1 MMPQEG
7 TASAQ
12 RPARLSGKPGP
23 FGRKEFKQPPG
34 ERIPSV
40 RMELGE
46 FDHRAVE
53 AAVREL
59 WEAHDIYRYDR
70 GGDGPVFS
78 VDTPP
83 PYVSAAHLHVGHAMS
98 YSQPDFIVRYRR
110 MRGERVFYPIGFD
123 DNGLPTERYVEQA
136 YGVRA
141 VDMSRAEFTALCLAE
156 TRRVAGRYEDLW
168 RRLGLSVDWS
178 LRYSTIDAR
187 CQRTAQTSFVTL
199 HQAGHLRRA
208 EDPILW
214 CPEDRTSLA
223 QADVED
229 LERTSRLHTIR
240 FSPDHDLLIAT
251 TRPELLPACVALYHH
266 PGDARY
272 AGVERAVV
280 PLFGYEVPVL
290 TDESV
295 DPEYGTGLM
304 MVCTFGDS
312 EDVLKWRRDGLPLR
326 LVVEPDGRLGE
337 LAGEFAGLS
346 LTQGRSAIVKA
357 LDEAGLL
364 VSSEPVRQVVGVHER
379 CQTPVEFQIRPQW
392 FIAVREH
399 ADRFRARAAELEWIP
414 PFMRRRLEDW
424 IDGLKWDW
432 NITRQRRY
440 GVPFPV
446 WFCAACSAPVL
457 ARLEDLPVD
466 PLADEPPV
474 SSCPSCGG
482 DELVPDP
489 DVMDTWMTS
498 SLSPQVNDGWA
509 LGSGFGSDPALAPMS
524 MRVQAFEI
532 IRTWLFYSVVQSEL
546 LFGRVPWRTALISGW
561 GLSEQGKKLSK
572 RDLDKSTGPDGYN
585 RYVPDDVMV
594 KYGADAVR
602 LWATRAR
609 IGTDLRYNEKDI
621 RTGRKFAVKL
631 WNVGRFLSLNL
642 GDLDVSATA
651 TAPPP
656 GERDIVD
663 RWVLSHLADTVAEA
677 TAAFGT
683 HDYMQAH
690 QAASH
695 MFWSVYCDRYLEM
708 IKDRLGTSGDRAS
721 ADRDSARWTLW
732 ESFRVLL
739 GLFAP
744 FAPFVTERMYQ
755 QFYRTYEG
763 TVSLH
768 LTRWPEPD
776 ERWRGDRSAVQAVDQ
791 LTVILD
797 ATRALRSGQRLGN
810 SARLSKLIV
819 QAHDA
824 GARSLLDQIAEPLRI
839 AARADALVL
848 GPAGH
853 PSGVDG
859 ITVGIAV

>member
-1 MMPQEG
+1 
-7 TASAQ
+7 
-12 RPARLSGKPGP
+12 
-23 FGRKEFKQPPG
+23 
-34 ERIPSV
+34 
-40 RMELGE
+40 MELGE
-46 FDHRAVE
+46 YDHRAVE
-53 AAVREL
+53 AAAREL

-70 GGDGPVFS
+70 DGNGPVFS

-136 YGVRA
+136 HGVRA
-141 VDMSRAEFTALCLAE
+141 VDMPRAEFNALCLAE
-156 TRRVAGRYEDLW
+156 TGRVAERYEDLW

-199 HQAGHLRRA
+199 HQAGYLRRA

-240 FSPDHDLLIAT
+240 FGGDRDLMIAT

-266 PGDARY
+266 PADTRY
-272 AGVERAVV
+272 AGLERATV
-280 PLFGYEVPVL
+280 PLFGYEVPVR

-312 EDVLKWRRDGLPLR
+312 EDVLKWRRDHLDLR

-337 LAGEFAGLS
+337 LAGEFAGLT
-346 LTQGRSAIVKA
+346 LAQGRSAIVKA

-466 PLADEPPV
+466 PLADKPPV

-482 DELVPDP
+482 GELVPDP

-509 LGSGFGSDPALAPMS
+509 VGSGFGTDPALAPMS

-572 RDLDKSTGPDGYN
+572 RNLDSSTGPDGYN
-585 RYVPDDVMV
+585 RYVPDDVMG

-602 LWATRAR
+602 LWATRGR

-631 WNVGRFLSLNL
+631 WNVGRFLSMNL
-642 GDLDVSATA
+642 GDLDVSAPA
-651 TAPPP
+651 RPPA
-656 GERDIVD
+656 ERDIVD
-663 RWVLSHLADTVAEA
+663 RWVLSHLADAVAEA
-677 TAAFGT
+677 TAAFGA

-690 QAASH
+690 QAASR

-708 IKDRLGTSGDRAS
+708 IKDRVGASG
-721 ADRDSARWTLW
+721 DRDSARWTLW

-755 QFYRTYEG
+755 QFYRTHG
-763 TVSLH
+763 GVISLH
-768 LTRWPEPD
+768 LTRWPDPD
-776 ERWRGDRSAVQAVDQ
+776 ERWRGDRPAVEAVDQ

-810 SARLSKLIV
+810 SARLSRLTV

-824 GARSLLDQIAEPLRI
+824 RARSLLDQIGEPLRV

-848 GPAGH
+848 GPAEH
-853 PSGVDG
+853 PSGVGG

>member
-1 MMPQEG
+1 
-7 TASAQ
+7 
-12 RPARLSGKPGP
+12 
-23 FGRKEFKQPPG
+23 
-34 ERIPSV
+34 
-40 RMELGE
+40 MELGE
-46 FDHRAVE
+46 YDHGAVE
-53 AAVREL
+53 AASREL
-59 WEAHDIYRYDR
+59 WEAHDVYRYDR
-70 GGDGPVFS
+70 DGRGPVFS

-110 MRGERVFYPIGFD
+110 MRGDRVFYPIGFD

-141 VDMSRAEFTALCLAE
+141 VDMPRAEFTALCLAE
-156 TRRVAGRYEDLW
+156 TRRAAERYEDLW

-187 CQRTAQTSFVTL
+187 CQRTAQTSFIGL
-199 HQAGHLRRA
+199 HQAGYLRRA
-208 EDPILW
+208 QDPILW

-240 FSPDHDLLIAT
+240 FGDAPDLLIAT

-272 AGVERAVV
+272 AGLERAVA

-312 EDVLKWRRDGLPLR
+312 EDVLKWRRDRLPLR

-337 LAGEFAGLS
+337 LAGEFAGLP
-346 LTQGRSAIVKA
+346 LTQARSAIVKA

-440 GVPFPV
+440 GVPFPA
-446 WFCAACSAPVL
+446 WFCTACAAPVL

-466 PLADEPPV
+466 PLADPPPAA
-474 SSCPSCGG
+474 SCPACGHG
-482 DELVPDP
+482 ELAGDP

-498 SLSPQVNDGWA
+498 SLTPQVNDGWA
-509 LGSGFGSDPALAPMS
+509 VGGTDPALAPMS

-572 RDLDKSTGPDGYN
+572 RDLDKSTGADGYN
-585 RYVPDDVMV
+585 RYVPDDVMG

-602 LWATRAR
+602 LWATKGR

-642 GDLDVSATA
+642 GDLDVAA
-651 TAPPP
+651 APPPP

-663 RWVLSHLADTVAEA
+663 RWLLAHLADAVAEA
-677 TAAFGT
+677 TEAFEG

-690 QAASH
+690 QAASR

-708 IKDRLGTSGDRAS
+708 IKDRLGA
-721 ADRDSARWTLW
+721 ART
-732 ESFRVLL
+732 
-739 GLFAP
+739 GTAP
-744 FAPFVTERMYQ
+744 AGPC
-755 QFYRTYEG
+755 G
-763 TVSLH
+763 S
-768 LTRWPEPD
+768 
-776 ERWRGDRSAVQAVDQ
+776 
-791 LTVILD
+791 
-797 ATRALRSGQRLGN
+797 RSGSCSG
-810 SARLSKLIV
+810 SSP
-819 QAHDA
+819 
-824 GARSLLDQIAEPLRI
+824 RSPR
-839 AARADALVL
+839 
-848 GPAGH
+848 
-853 PSGVDG
+853 S
-859 ITVGIAV
+859 

>member
-1 MMPQEG
+1 
-7 TASAQ
+7 
-12 RPARLSGKPGP
+12 
-23 FGRKEFKQPPG
+23 
-34 ERIPSV
+34 
-40 RMELGE
+40 MELGE
-46 FDHRAVE
+46 YDHGAVE
-53 AAVREL
+53 AAAREL
-59 WEAHDIYRYDR
+59 WESHDIYRYQR
-70 GGDGPVFS
+70 EGQGAVFS

-98 YSQPDFIVRYRR
+98 YSQPDFIVRFRR
-110 MRGERVFYPIGFD
+110 MLGERVFYPIGFD

-141 VDMSRAEFTALCLAE
+141 ADMPRAEFTALCLAE
-156 TRRVAGRYEDLW
+156 TRRTAERYEDLW

-187 CQRTAQTSFVTL
+187 CQRTAQTSFIRL
-199 HQAGHLRRA
+199 HESGYLRRA
-208 EDPILW
+208 QDPILW

-229 LERTSRLHTIR
+229 LERTSRLHTIG
-240 FSPDHDLLIAT
+240 FAGPDGEPLLIAT

-266 PGDARY
+266 PSDSRY
-272 AGVERAVV
+272 ASLKRARV

-304 MVCTFGDS
+304 MVCTFGDR

-326 LVVEPDGRLGE
+326 LVVEPDGRLGA
-337 LAGEFAGLS
+337 LAGEFAGLA
-346 LTQGRSAIVKA
+346 LTQARSAIVKA
-357 LDEAGLL
+357 LTWAGLL
-364 VSSEPVRQVVGVHER
+364 AQSVPVRQVVGVHER

-446 WFCAACSAPVL
+446 WFCASCGAAVL
-457 ARLEDLPVD
+457 ARAEDLPVD
-466 PLADEPPV
+466 PLADKPPV
-474 SSCPSCGG
+474 TACPSCGG
-482 DELVPDP
+482 GELAGDP

-498 SLSPQVNDGWA
+498 SLTPQINDGWA
-509 LGSGFGSDPALAPMS
+509 VAGTLGGDPALAPMS

-572 RDLDKSTGPDGYN
+572 RDLDRSTDADGFN
-585 RYVPDDVMV
+585 RYVPDDVMA
-594 KYGADAVR
+594 KYGADALR
-602 LWATRAR
+602 LWATKGR

-631 WNVGRFLSLNL
+631 WNVGRFLSMNL
-642 GDLDVSATA
+642 GDFDPSGL
-651 TAPPP
+651 APPP
-656 GERDIVD
+656 GERNIVD
-663 RWVLSHLADTVAEA
+663 RWVLSHLAEAVAET
-677 TAAFGT
+677 TAAFEG
-683 HDYMQAH
+683 HDYMQAYL
-690 QAASH
+690 AASR

-708 IKDRLGTSGDRAS
+708 IKDRLAS
-721 ADRDSARWTLW
+721 DDADSARWTLW

-755 QFYRTYEG
+755 QFYRAQEDA
-763 TVSLH
+763 VSLH
-768 LTRWPEPD
+768 LTRWPAAD
-776 ERWRGDRSAVQAVDQ
+776 ERWRGDRSAVDQ
-791 LTVILD
+791 LVVILD

-810 SARLSKLIV
+810 SARLGQLTV

-824 GARSLLDQIAEPLRI
+824 RAGALLDQIAEPLRI
-839 AARADALVL
+839 AARADALVR
-848 GPAGH
+848 GPAKQ
-853 PSGVDG
+853 PSGVAG
-859 ITVGIAV
+859 ITVGIIV